1 MYVFF
6 LAPSRNWTVS
16 PAVEEARNLNRWTAR
31 DFPKVLL
38 YFCQITAHVCV
49 FVYLEAM
56 EKQVC
61 RQWNSEATG
70 SFQNDYERLHILS
83 TRKQSNDVSNLY
95 FYFTFFEYVVI

>member
-1 MYVFF
+1 M
-6 LAPSRNWTVS
+6 S

-61 RQWNSEATG
+61 RQ
-70 SFQNDYERLHILS
+70 
-83 TRKQSNDVSNLY
+83 
-95 FYFTFFEYVVI
+95 